1 MPQSV
6 IVMRKLIIG
15 LALALSG
22 FMAQAQEVWSL
33 SKCIEHAIENN
44 IQVKQNMLSAELA
57 KANYDQSIADMA
69 PSLNAGAS
77 HGYNW
82 GQRIDPFT
90 NQFATNRVRSN
101 NLGLSSSVTLFNGLQ
116 MQNTLKKNNL
126 DLMASR
132 YDVETMQNDIALNV
146 ATAYLQ
152 VLFSEELLAVAQN
165 QLLITTNQLDRTKK
179 LVDAGVLPEGNLF
192 DIQAQLAGDEL
203 QVSNAENTRDLAYLS
218 LRQLMNLSGTRTL
231 TIEKPEIEVPA
242 DALAEV
248 NPNQVYETALGNQP
262 QIKSAETTVL
272 SADKSLSIAKGTASP
287 SITVT
292 GSIGTGYSG
301 LSRQV
306 TGYDIVTPSPTGI
319 TANGDSV
326 YNFSDAIIPTFET
339 TPFGEQLD
347 QNLNENL
354 TFNLN
359 IPIFNGWQSRTAI
372 ARAKINQQSAQLALE
387 ASKLQLEQTI
397 QQSHADAKA
406 ALKQY
411 FASTKALEAL
421 EKSFEYAQKRF
432 EVGLLN
438 PTDFNETKTRLANA
452 ESEAVRAKYDYVFKL
467 KVLDFY
473 QGKPLTL
480 K

>member
-1 MPQSV
+1 
-6 IVMRKLIIG
+6 MRKLIIG
-15 LALALSG
+15 VAFIFLG
-22 FMAQAQEVWSL
+22 FMAQAQETWSL
-33 SKCIEHAIENN
+33 SKCIEHALQNN
-44 IQVKQNMLSAELA
+44 IQVKQNLLSADLA
-57 KANYDQSIADMA
+57 KANYDQSIAAMA

-116 MQNTLKKNNL
+116 MQNTVKKNNL
-126 DLMASR
+126 DLMASH
-132 YDVETMQNDIALNV
+132 YDVEKMQNDVALNV

-152 VLFSEELLAVAQN
+152 ALFTEELLLVAKN
-165 QLLITTNQLDRTKK
+165 QLMITSNQAERTQK
-179 LVDAGVLPEGNLF
+179 LVEAGVLPEGSLF
-192 DIQAQLAGDEL
+192 DIQAQMASDEW
-203 QVSNAENTRDLAYLS
+203 QVSNAENQKDLAYLS
-218 LRQLMNLSGTRTL
+218 LKQLMNLKGDATL
-231 TIEKPEIEVPA
+231 SIEKPEIEVPA
-242 DALAEV
+242 DALAESSPSAIY
-248 NPNQVYETALGNQP
+248 NTALTNQP
-262 QIKSAETTVL
+262 EIKSAETTVL
-272 SADKSLSIAKGTASP
+272 SADKGLAIAKGTVSP
-287 SITVT
+287 SISIT

-301 LSRQV
+301 LSKQV
-306 TGYDIVTPSPTGI
+306 TGYEIGIPSPSGI
-319 TANGDSV
+319 TATGDSV
-326 YNFSDAIIPTFET
+326 YNFSDAIIPTLET
-339 TPFGEQLD
+339 TPFGDQLE

-372 ARAKINQQSAQLALE
+372 ARAKINRQSAELALE

-397 QQSHADAKA
+397 QQAHADAKA

-421 EKSFEYAQKRF
+421 DKSFEYAQKRF
-432 EVGLLN
+432 DVGLLN

>member
-1 MPQSV
+1 
-6 IVMRKLIIG
+6 MRKLVIG
-15 LALALSG
+15 LALILSG
-22 FMAQAQEVWSL
+22 FITQAQEAWSL
-33 SKCIEHAIENN
+33 SKCIEHAIGNN

-57 KANYDQSIADMA
+57 KANYDQSVADMI

-101 NLGLSSSVTLFNGLQ
+101 NFGLSSSVTLFNGMQ
-116 MQNTLKKNNL
+116 KQNTLKKNDL
-126 DLMASR
+126 DLTASR

-152 VLFSEELLAVAQN
+152 VLFSEELLLVAQN
-165 QLLITTNQLDRTKK
+165 QLLITDNQLDRTSK

-192 DIQAQLAGDEL
+192 DIQAQLASDEL
-203 QVSNAENTRDLAYLS
+203 QVSNAENQRDLAYLS
-218 LRQLMNLSGTRTL
+218 LRQLMNLNSNATL
-231 TIEKPEIEVPA
+231 TIEKPQIEIPA
-242 DALAEV
+242 DALSKL
-248 NPNQVYETALGNQP
+248 NPKQIYQTALGNQP

-272 SADKSLSIAKGTASP
+272 SADKSVAIAKGTASP
-287 SITVT
+287 SVTIT
-292 GSIGTGYSG
+292 GSVGTGYSG
-301 LSRQV
+301 LSKEV
-306 TGYDIVTPSPTGI
+306 TGYTITTPPPSGY
-319 TANGDSV
+319 TASGDTV
-326 YNFSDAIIPTFET
+326 FSLSDGIIPTLET
-339 TPFGEQLD
+339 KSFSDQLE

-372 ARAKINQQSAQLALE
+372 ARAKINQQNAQLALE

-397 QQSHADAKA
+397 QQAHADAKA
-406 ALKQY
+406 SLKQY
-411 FASTKALEAL
+411 FASIKALEAL
-421 EKSFEYAQKRF
+421 ETSFEYAQKRF

-438 PTDFNETKTRLANA
+438 PTDFNETKTRLTNA